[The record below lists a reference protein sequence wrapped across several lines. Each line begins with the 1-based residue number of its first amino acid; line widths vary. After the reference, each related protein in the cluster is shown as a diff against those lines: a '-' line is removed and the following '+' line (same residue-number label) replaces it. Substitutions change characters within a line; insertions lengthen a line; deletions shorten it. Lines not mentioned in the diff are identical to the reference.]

1 MMSDFKKD
9 LGEAKAFLY
18 DHAAGNPELYKA
30 IGIIEEALE
39 KGDQT
44 GGDKE

>member
-1 MMSDFKKD
+1 MCDFKKD
-9 LGEAKAFLY
+9 LEAAKAGLY

-44 GGDKE
+44 EGGG